1 MAIHGTGSP
10 LSLSEIAA
18 EFGGST
24 PHSMSE
30 YYAGG
35 ANVPAGTAGNGGDI
49 PSSGAI
55 NFNIFYT
62 AAKVTRATINL
73 TISSTT
79 QNYNIYANRG
89 GTYSAG
95 QSDVTLT
102 VQAIVGSASSSQY
115 AIDTGN
121 QWTSGDTLKII
132 NNSQIVAA
140 GGTGGTG
147 GAGGDGSQFIA
158 GQTGGAGGSAVNLG
172 FATTIQNNGGF
183 IRGGGGGGGGGG
195 SGKRNTQ
202 VKSGQ
207 QTQYSTISGAGGGGG
222 AGQSGGGAGQP
233 GATGSGNS
241 GTNQQGNAGQA
252 GSISGGGNGGA
263 QTTVVIQA
271 MTPPQNY
278 VSGEGGNG
286 GGFAT
291 NGQAGQ
297 AGTFF
302 DAQQGGSV
310 ESGDGGAGG
319 AGGKAVN
326 LNGNTLTW
334 EDGNTNIQGAVS

>member
-62 AAKVTRATINL
+62 AAKSTRVAIAL

-79 QNYNIYANRG
+79 QSYNIYSNRG

-121 QWTSGDTLKII
+121 QWTSGDTIKII

-147 GAGGDGSQFIA
+147 GAGGDGTQTNA

-195 SGKRNTQ
+195 AGKRNTQ

-207 QTQYSTISGAGGGGG
+207 QTTYSTISGAGGGGG
-222 AGQSGGGAGQP
+222 AGQSGGAAGSA
-233 GATGSGNS
+233 GATGSGS

-278 VSGEGGNG
+278 VSGQGGNG

-291 NGQAGQ
+291 NGQSGQ

-302 DAQQGGSV
+302 DAQSGGSV

-319 AGGKAVN
+319 AAGKAVN